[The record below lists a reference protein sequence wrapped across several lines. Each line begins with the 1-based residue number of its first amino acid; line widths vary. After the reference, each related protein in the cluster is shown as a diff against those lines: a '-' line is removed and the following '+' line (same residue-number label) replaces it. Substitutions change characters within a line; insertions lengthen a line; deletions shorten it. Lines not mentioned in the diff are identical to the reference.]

1 MADSLLNKIAD
12 LQLAEIRAKGLY
24 KSERQLMSP
33 QQSEIRV
40 SQGRVLNLCA
50 NNYLGLAN
58 HPGIVEAAARG
69 LRIHGYGMASVRFI
83 CGTQEIHKEPSN
95 ALSVPFFGPRTR
107 SSTVLASM
115 RTAASSRSC
124 SMIETP

>member
-12 LQLAEIRAKGLY
+12 QQLAEIRAKGLY

-69 LRIHGYGMASVRFI
+69 LRTHGYGMASVRFI
-83 CGTQEIHKEPSN
+83 CGTQEIHKNSN
-95 ALSVPFFGPRTR
+95 ARSVPFFAPRTR

-115 RTAASSRSC
+115 RTEASSRSC

>member
-40 SQGRVLNLCA
+40 SQGRV
-50 NNYLGLAN
+50 
-58 HPGIVEAAARG
+58 
-69 LRIHGYGMASVRFI
+69 
-83 CGTQEIHKEPSN
+83 
-95 ALSVPFFGPRTR
+95 
-107 SSTVLASM
+107 
-115 RTAASSRSC
+115 
-124 SMIETP
+124 